1 LYQKAN
7 GPLKDG
13 QGMVKVPDFK
23 EYPYLAKPAH
33 LLHNEL
39 AYNTAWVHQLHCVYW
54 VMSEYHR
61 VLHHGPNGEE
71 YFIDPTHNSYHTSHC
86 FNYIRQAIL
95 CGLDTTLEG
104 GGEGVGVADGS
115 GQSHVCRNR
124 EQSIE
129 WLETNRFADFRAI
142 S

>member
-1 LYQKAN
+1 
-7 GPLKDG
+7 
-13 QGMVKVPDFK
+13 MVKVPNFQD
-23 EYPYLAKPAH
+23 YPYLAEPSN
-33 LLHNEL
+33 LVNEEL

-61 VLHHGPNGEE
+61 VLHHGPNGKE

-104 GGEGVGVADGS
+104 EGRGVGVADGS
-115 GQSHVCRNR
+115 GQTHVCRDKS
-124 EQSIE
+124 QSIE
-129 WLETNRFADFRAI
+129 WLEANKFIDWRAI